1 MTKRFCKW
9 LAAKKFFQKICCSFH
24 VKKFLQ
30 ITCCR
35 KVYSITDKFMPK
47 SSCKCFVV
55 KKSFL
60 SVSCYNVTL
69 YFFKPTLYFFIG
81 LFFEINALS
90 VPRLKN
96 SIMTKPVSK
105 TSIMTEKNCHDRLR
119 VSHPCVMIEE
129 IIFTVCH
136 YRGKNTGFLTIS
148 VIHRD

>member
-1 MTKRFCKW
+1 MTNRFCKW

-96 SIMTKPVSK
+96 SIMTKSVTKNLDHDRKKLSWSVTHVTPV
-105 TSIMTEKNCHDRLR
+105 CHDRGNHFYS
-119 VSHPCVMIEE
+119 VSLSRKI
-129 IIFTVCH
+129 
-136 YRGKNTGFLTIS
+136 YRIS
-148 VIHRD
+148 HHLGYT